1 MAYEKK
7 KDNSAQKRLREELK
21 NGELERL
28 YAFYGEE
35 SYLKEFYRGE
45 IEKQVVGDG
54 GFGEFNII
62 SIDSSDLTEDSL
74 RDAIETLPFGAERK
88 LIVIRDL
95 DLSSCSQ
102 SLKEALP
109 DIFAGLPDYVC
120 LILYYQAIE
129 YKPDKRLNIY
139 KSIDKY
145 GMAVEFSRAGEEELI
160 RWLARRFS
168 AHGKKIGKE
177 ECRRII
183 FLCGSLMTN
192 LITEVDKIAAYSKNE
207 VITREDIDAVAS
219 RVLEANVFDL
229 TDCIMKRDYTKAI
242 YIFRD
247 LMEDKNEPIAVL
259 SALTRQ
265 VQRIYAAA
273 LARREGRGERYLME
287 LYNFRS
293 SYPAE
298 LLLNAT
304 GHITVEGAA
313 KALEICCNA
322 DMEVKSNIPDSERVV
337 ELAILKMT
345 GVDKR

>member
-7 KDNSAQKRLREELK
+7 KDDSAQKKLREQLK
-21 NGELERL
+21 NGQLERL
-28 YAFYGEE
+28 YVFYGEE

-45 IEKQVVGDG
+45 IEKLVSGG
-54 GFGEFNII
+54 GFGDFNII
-62 SIDSSDLTEDSL
+62 SIDSADLTENNL
-74 RDAIETLPFGAERK
+74 RDAIETLPFGGERK

-95 DLSSCSQ
+95 DISACPQ
-102 SLKEALP
+102 ALKEALP

-145 GMAVEFSRAGEEELI
+145 GLAVEFGRAGEEELI
-160 RWLARRFS
+160 RWLARRF
-168 AHGKKIGKE
+168 AAFDKKIGKE

-192 LITEVDKIAAYSKNE
+192 LITEVDKIAAYSKGE

-219 RVLEANVFDL
+219 RVLEADVFDL

-247 LMEDKNEPIAVL
+247 LMEAKNEPIAVL

-273 LARREGRGERYLME
+273 LARREGKGERYLME

-298 LLLNAT
+298 LLLNAARN
-304 GHITVEGAA
+304 ITVDGAA

-322 DMEVKSNIPDSERVV
+322 DKEVKSNIPDSERVV

-345 GVDKR
+345 RVDER